1 MRDVLGQLVFDPELI
16 CVHLHGV
23 CLVQSVVILKVWT
36 NNLVTSV
43 AVTFERRVTLLS
55 LIIVVFVTGR
65 ERSDGDSVFAI
76 AVFGF
81 LPVGE
86 GETINRLFEGDAVGC
101 GDHAVQIGRAI
112 TQDFDSTS
120 YLVSIE

>member
-1 MRDVLGQLVFDPELI
+1 
-16 CVHLHGV
+16 
-23 CLVQSVVILKVWT
+23 
-36 NNLVTSV
+36 LVTSV

-65 ERSDGDSVFAI
+65 ERSNSDPVFAI
-76 AVFGF
+76 TIFGF

-101 GDHAVQIGRAI
+101 GNHAVEISRAV
-112 TQDFDSTS
+112 TQDFYSTS